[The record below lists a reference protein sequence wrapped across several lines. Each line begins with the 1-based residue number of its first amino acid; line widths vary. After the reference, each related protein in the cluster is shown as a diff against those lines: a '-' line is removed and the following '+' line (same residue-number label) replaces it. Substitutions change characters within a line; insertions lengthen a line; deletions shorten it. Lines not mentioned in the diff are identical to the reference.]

1 MKAILVPCDF
11 SGPAKNA
18 FRFALQIASR
28 NNAATVHLLYVIQL
42 PVVMDPIVMPV
53 VNYEDSYK
61 ETLQIDAEKQF
72 DKLKQAYRHESKDVK
87 VFCSLQF
94 GSIATTI
101 LNYISTA
108 SIDLIVM
115 GTHGTTGLRDLFIGS
130 NTEKIVKRSTV
141 PVFVVKDNF
150 RSGIKDIVFP
160 NSFKLED
167 QDELIEQVKQLQEF
181 FKAKI
186 HLLHINTPGNFIDD
200 ELMISRMHNFV
211 SHFYL
216 SNYTINIYNSTDV
229 EEGIHQFTTRIK
241 AGLIAIGT
249 HGYGRLVH
257 LVNGG
262 LAQDM
267 TNHSDIMIWTYS
279 PSNAV
284 VEI

>member
-1 MKAILVPCDF
+1 MKDILVPCDF
-11 SGPAKNA
+11 SEPAKNA
-18 FRFALQIASR
+18 FRFALQLASK
-28 NNAATVHLLYVIQL
+28 NHTATVHLLYVIQL
-42 PVVMDPIVMPV
+42 PVVMDPIAMPV
-53 VNYEDSYK
+53 VSYENSYK
-61 ETLQIDAEKQF
+61 QALQIDAEKQF
-72 DKLKQAYRHESKDVK
+72 DKLKHSYRQESKDIQVLS
-87 VFCSLQF
+87 SLQF

-115 GTHGTTGLRDLFIGS
+115 GTHGATGLRDLFIGS

-141 PVFVVKDNF
+141 PVFVVKDHF

-167 QDELIEQVKQLQEF
+167 QDELVEQVKQLQDF
-181 FKAKI
+181 FNAKI
-186 HLLHINTPGNFIDD
+186 HLLHINTPANFTDD
-200 ELMISRMHNFV
+200 GLMTSRMESFV
-211 SHFYL
+211 SHFSI

-279 PSNAV
+279 PSNV
-284 VEI
+284 LVEI